1 VVTLTTKSGCD
12 PAERLSFCDE
22 FVVILTT
29 NSRTHMPGSVYTLLH
44 EHAVEQHGYITTRNA
59 EDLGVAAHRLH
70 RMKSRGVLAG
80 VSRGVFRFPDVPAG
94 PLDQYV
100 AATLWPLEVQGV
112 LSHATALDLHELCD
126 VNPRRIDVT
135 VPGTFRTTR
144 TPPAVMTLHR
154 ENLPEDE
161 ITWHDGI
168 LIVNIHRAIRGS
180 IDQHVGWNL
189 IDQAIDTA
197 RRRGRLTAGQ
207 ADELRAMR
215 HAAPDAATP

>member
-1 VVTLTTKSGCD
+1 MLWCN
-12 PAERLSFCDE
+12 E

-29 NSRTHMPGSVYTLLH
+29 NLQIVMPGSLYTLLH
-44 EHAVEQHGYITTRNA
+44 EHAVEQHGFITTRNA

-126 VNPRRIDVT
+126 INPSRIDIT
-135 VPGTFRTTR
+135 VPPGFRTIR
-144 TPPAVMTLHR
+144 TPPAVMRLHR
-154 ENLPEDE
+154 EDVPEDE
-161 ITWHDGI
+161 ITWHEGI
-168 LIVNIHRAIRGS
+168 PIVNVHRAIRGS

-189 IDQAIDTA
+189 VEQAIDTA
-197 RRRGRLTAGQ
+197 RRRGRLTADQ

-215 HAAPDAATP
+215 HAATDAATS

>member
-1 VVTLTTKSGCD
+1 
-12 PAERLSFCDE
+12 
-22 FVVILTT
+22 
-29 NSRTHMPGSVYTLLH
+29 MPGTIYSLLH
-44 EHAVEQHGYITTRNA
+44 EHAVEQHGYITTRDA

-70 RMKSRGVLAG
+70 RMNSRGVLEG

-100 AATLWPLEVQGV
+100 EATLWPLEARGV

-126 VNPRRIDVT
+126 INPSRIDIT
-135 VPGTFRTTR
+135 VPPGFRTTR
-144 TPPAVMTLHR
+144 TPPAVLMLHR
-154 ENLPEDE
+154 EAVPEDE
-161 ITWHDGI
+161 ITWHEGI
-168 LIVNIHRAIRGS
+168 PIVGVYRAIRGS

-189 IDQAIDTA
+189 IEQAIDTA

-215 HAAPDAATP
+215 HAASDGAAP